1 MQLTLPLHKIIF
13 AFKAAT
19 AKPYFPQLFQVLD
32 YDRLYYE
39 VSFKIDSFAAVLD
52 RQGKEDLA
60 EALREVFSTFQYDA
74 SAIMQSVSL
83 VLHAWLVDKGK
94 RSKKVCLVVENY
106 PVSDINEV
114 RAQMIDNFI
123 AFEAVVLK
131 VYQTKLMA
139 ISLEFECVDCKDSFL
154 HYLTDGNYTQPGRCK
169 GTKKKECRSKT
180 FIMKKEKV
188 RTVFMQRMKVQ
199 EIDSEGRTP
208 RQVICEM
215 RENLVGKVI
224 TG

>member
-1 MQLTLPLHKIIF
+1 M
-13 AFKAAT
+13 KAAS

-39 VSFKIDSFAAVLD
+39 VSFKIDAFGAILD
-52 RQGKEDLA
+52 RQGKDDLA

-74 SAIMQSVSL
+74 SAIMQSASL
-83 VLHAWLVDKGK
+83 VLHSWLVEKGR

-106 PVSDINEV
+106 PLSDINEV

-139 ISLEFECVDCKDSFL
+139 ISL
-154 HYLTDGNYTQPGRCK
+154 
-169 GTKKKECRSKT
+169 
-180 FIMKKEKV
+180 
-188 RTVFMQRMKVQ
+188 
-199 EIDSEGRTP
+199 
-208 RQVICEM
+208 
-215 RENLVGKVI
+215 
-224 TG
+224 